1 MNSGVLIWGQ
11 PPIATRM
18 LAEMVRCSISS
29 ITIDRMS
36 PRISSLVPGFKEN
49 IAVRYGGMVACSSSM
64 AFCRYW
70 YRSSFRPA
78 CSTPA
83 INSRRTF
90 NMGLASLFHVFSG
103 LELQEELGLAGTLD
117 RLQVEL

>member
-1 MNSGVLIWGQ
+1 MNSGVLIRGQ

-18 LAEMVRCSISS
+18 LAEMVRCL
-29 ITIDRMS
+29 
-36 PRISSLVPGFKEN
+36 ISSLVPGFKEN